1 VRVGYFSTL
10 RLVHLSDLH
19 LGFRQ
24 FQRQTPAGINQR
36 EADVAQAFARAVD
49 KLIALKPDVILIGGD
64 VFHTVRPTNTAILH
78 AFRQFSRLV
87 ESLPESHIVVVAGN
101 HDMPRSTETICILRL
116 FEQGF
121 SARGDARTDGGGAD
135 DAVTGAGGEAIAL
148 PALPIYVADREARR
162 INFPHLDLS
171 VLAVPDL
178 PPGTVELAPDPGARY
193 NVLLMHGEVKG
204 ALPAADDSDRAAM
217 QIPVEDLT
225 RTGWDYVALGHYHVY
240 KRIADHVYYSGSLEY
255 TSSNPWGELAEE
267 KATKLPGKGMIERD
281 LATGKQTF
289 HPLPPSRA
297 VLDLP
302 PIEGRGMSAADLD
315 AAIQHAVAR
324 IPGGLDGKVVR
335 LLTRNVP
342 RHIARELDHK
352 ALRELQRKALHFHLD
367 MRRPEMVRRESSGG
381 PGRRPSLAETL
392 RDALRA
398 RPVVSGVERDELVA
412 LGLRYLEEAE
422 LSEPAREFPGADA

>member
-1 VRVGYFSTL
+1 M

-24 FQRQTPAGINQR
+24 FQRQTPSGINQR

-49 KLIALKPDVILIGGD
+49 KLIELAPDVILVGGD

-78 AFRQFSRLV
+78 AFRQFARLV
-87 ESLPESHIVVVAGN
+87 EALPAAHVVVVAGN

-121 SARGDARTDGGGAD
+121 TSRLSDGPTASADASEGVRQDAPLLDETTRG
-135 DAVTGAGGEAIAL
+135 
-148 PALPIYVADREARR
+148 LPILVADREARR
-162 INFPHLDLS
+162 FAFPHLGLS

-178 PPGTVELAPDPGARY
+178 PPGSVELRPDPSAKY
-193 NVLLMHGEVKG
+193 NVLLLHGEVQG
-204 ALPAADDSDRAAM
+204 ALPNADGADRAAM
-217 QIPVEDLT
+217 QIPLDEVA
-225 RTGWDYVALGHYHVY
+225 RPGWDYVALGHYHVY

-255 TSSNPWGELAEE
+255 TSSNPWGELAEQRE
-267 KATKLPGKGMIERD
+267 AKLPGKGMIERD
-281 LATGKQTF
+281 LATGKQSF
-289 HPLPPSRA
+289 HPLAPSRA

-315 AAIQHAVAR
+315 AAIQSAVAR
-324 IPGGLDGKVVR
+324 IAGGIDGKIVR
-335 LLTRNVP
+335 LVARNVP

-352 ALRELQRKALHFHLD
+352 ALRELQKRALHFHLD
-367 MRRPEMVRRESSGG
+367 MRRPEMVRRQTSGS

-392 RDALRA
+392 RDSLRA
-398 RPVVSGVERDELVA
+398 RNVTAGVEREALVA

-422 LSEPAREFPGADA
+422 LAEPTREPPGSDA

>member
-1 VRVGYFSTL
+1 M

-49 KLIALKPDVILIGGD
+49 KLIALAPDLILIGGD

-87 ESLPESHIVVVAGN
+87 DALPQTHVVVVAGN

-121 SARGDARTDGGGAD
+121 SGRAEEARGDAGRSGEGNG
-135 DAVTGAGGEAIAL
+135 DAAGGEGGALAL
-148 PALPIYVADREARR
+148 PALPIYVADRDARR
-162 INFPHLDLS
+162 IAFPHLDLS

-178 PPGTVELAPDPGARY
+178 PPGSVELAPDPGAKY

-204 ALPAADDSDRAAM
+204 ALPHADETDRAAM
-217 QIPVEDLT
+217 QIPLEDVT

-267 KATKLPGKGMIERD
+267 KAAKLPGKGMIERD

-289 HPLPPSRA
+289 HPLPPSRP

-302 PIEGRGMSAADLD
+302 AVEGRGMSAADLD

-324 IPGGLDGKVVR
+324 IPGGIDGKVVR
-335 LLTRNVP
+335 LLARNVP

-367 MRRPEMVRRESSGG
+367 MRRPEMVRRQSSGS
-381 PGRRPSLAETL
+381 PGRRPSLADTL
-392 RDALRA
+392 REALRA
-398 RPVVSGVERDELVA
+398 RNVASGVERDELVA

-422 LSEPAREFPGADA
+422 LSEPARELPGADA

>member
-1 VRVGYFSTL
+1 V

-36 EADVAQAFARAVD
+36 EADVAQAFTRAVD
-49 KLIALKPDVILIGGD
+49 KLIQIAPDVILIGGD

-87 ESLPESHIVVVAGN
+87 NALPETHIVVVAGN

-121 SARGDARTDGGGAD
+121 VAREREG
-135 DAVTGAGGEAIAL
+135 VEGEEL
-148 PALPIYVADREARR
+148 PALPILVADREARR
-162 INFPHLDLS
+162 ITFPHLGLA

-178 PPGTVELAPDPGARY
+178 PPGTVELTPDPSAKY

-217 QIPVEDLT
+217 QIPLEEVT

-240 KRIADHVYYSGSLEY
+240 KRIAEHVYYSGSLEY

-267 KATKLPGKGMIERD
+267 KAARLPGKGMIERD
-281 LATGKQTF
+281 LSTGKQTF
-289 HPLPPSRA
+289 HPLAPSRP

-302 PIEGRGMSAADLD
+302 PVEGRGMSAADID
-315 AAIQHAVAR
+315 KAIQQAIAR
-324 IPGGLDGKVVR
+324 ISGGIDGKVVR
-335 LLTRNVP
+335 LVAKNVP

-352 ALRELQRKALHFHLD
+352 ALRELQRAALHFHLD
-367 MRRPEMVRRESSGG
+367 MRRPEMVRRETSGS

-392 RDALRA
+392 REFLRA

-422 LSEPAREFPGADA
+422 LTEPARDLPGVDA

>member
-1 VRVGYFSTL
+1 M

-24 FQRQTPAGINQR
+24 YQRQTPAGINQR
-36 EADVAQAFARAVD
+36 EHDVALAFVRAVD
-49 KLIALKPDVILIGGD
+49 KLIQLAPDVILIGGD

-78 AFRQFSRLV
+78 AFKQFQRLV
-87 ESLPESHIVVVAGN
+87 RALPRTEIVVVAGN
-101 HDMPRSTETICILRL
+101 HDMPRSTETMCILRL
-116 FEQGF
+116 FQDGF
-121 SARGDARTDGGGAD
+121 VAREPDGAE
-135 DAVTGAGGEAIAL
+135 GEAL
-148 PALPIYVADREARR
+148 PALPITVADRAARQLK
-162 INFPHLDLS
+162 FPRLGLT

-178 PPGTVELAPDPGARY
+178 PPGTVDLAPDPEARY

-204 ALPAADDSDRAAM
+204 ALPHADDADRAAM
-217 QIPVEDLT
+217 QIPLEEVT

-267 KATKLPGKGMIERD
+267 RAAKLPGKGMIERD

-289 HPLPPSRA
+289 HPLPPSRP

-315 AAIQHAVAR
+315 AAIQQAVAR
-324 IPGGLDGKVVR
+324 VSGGVEGKIVR
-335 LLTRNVP
+335 LVAKNVP
-342 RHIARELDHK
+342 RHIARDLDHK

-367 MRRPEMVRRESSGG
+367 MRRPEMVRRESSGS
-381 PGRRPSLAETL
+381 PGRRPSLADTL
-392 RDALRA
+392 RESLRA
-398 RPVVSGVERDELVA
+398 RPVVSGVDREQLVA
-412 LGLRYLEEAE
+412 LGMRYLEDAE
-422 LSEPAREFPGADA
+422 LSETARELPGGEG